1 MGVGVAPLEA
11 AGHGNREAQFPGETS
26 EIGEIDE
33 LSEIGMTSE
42 PTGTRAYL
50 EIPDELNI
58 ASYVVDRHVEE
69 GRGARVAAWAEG
81 RAYTFADL
89 RTLTNRFA
97 NALAAL
103 GVGPGDHV
111 MLRLGT
117 SLQTLIAFLG
127 TIKTGAIPAPTS
139 FLFRDHEVEKIL
151 LNSDAVAAV
160 STPEMVG
167 PIDAVRARTPMLRH
181 VILAGADAPTEAA
194 PPAPTQA
201 PAIDGKRTLSWE
213 RLMAGASDDFAPAR
227 THRDQSAFI
236 IYTSGTTGDPK
247 GVQQAHR
254 WLIGAGDPYNREM
267 VRMSADDIC
276 YQPQDWSFMY
286 PLGSGCLYPLM
297 AGAGIVV
304 PHGRFTPEAAFEAI
318 ERHRVTILAA
328 VPTIYRMMLA
338 QPDAER
344 RYRLNSLRACVS
356 AGEAL
361 PADTFNEFRRR
372 FGVTIYD
379 GIGQTETHIFIGNR
393 IGMEIRPG
401 SMGQPLRGYEAAIL
415 DDEGRE
421 RKRGEPGQLV
431 LRNDHPGLTIG
442 YRKAA
447 SRWAAVN
454 RGGWYYTQDIA
465 YVDADGYFW
474 YVSRADDLIK
484 SRAYLVSPKEVESA
498 LLEHPAVLEAAV
510 VGIPDPQIGAAVKG
524 FLALRA
530 GYAASEALAEE
541 IRNHVRAVIAPYK
554 VPQRIEFM
562 PELPKTANGKILRRA
577 LRDRG

>member
-1 MGVGVAPLEA
+1 MNCNMARG
-11 AGHGNREAQFPGETS
+11 
-26 EIGEIDE
+26 
-33 LSEIGMTSE
+33 
-42 PTGTRAYL
+42 YL
-50 EIPDELNI
+50 EIPEQLNL

-89 RTLTNRFA
+89 RALINRFA
-97 NALAAL
+97 NALCAL
-103 GVGPGDHV
+103 SVGHGDHV

-117 SLQTLIAFLG
+117 SLNTLIAILG
-127 TIKTGAIPAPTS
+127 TIKAGAVVLPTS

-151 LNSDAVAAV
+151 LNSEAVVAV
-160 STPEMVG
+160 STPELLG
-167 PIDAVRARTPMLRH
+167 PIEAVSARTPMLRH
-181 VILAGADAPTEAA
+181 IILAGADDV
-194 PPAPTQA
+194 
-201 PAIDGKRTLSWE
+201 AIDGRNTLSWE
-213 RLMAGASDDFAPAR
+213 RVMADASDDFAPTR
-227 THRDQSAFI
+227 THRDQPAFV

-267 VRMSADDIC
+267 MRTSADDVC
-276 YQPQDWSFMY
+276 YQPQDWSFIY
-286 PLGSGCLYPLM
+286 PLGAGCLYPLM
-297 AGAGIVV
+297 EGAAIVV
-304 PHGRFTPEAAFEAI
+304 PHGRFTPEAAFETI
-318 ERHRVTILAA
+318 ERHRVTIFAA

-338 QPDAER
+338 LPDAER
-344 RYRLNSLRACVS
+344 RYRLDSLRACVS

-401 SMGQPLRGYEAAIL
+401 SMGKPLRGYEAAIL

-421 RKRGEPGQLV
+421 QKCGEPGNLV
-431 LRNDHPGLTIG
+431 LRNGHPGLTLG

-447 SRWAAVN
+447 ARWAAVN
-454 RGGWYYTQDIA
+454 REGWYFTQDIA

-474 YVSRADDLIK
+474 YVSRSDDLIK
-484 SRAYLVSPKEVESA
+484 SRAYLISPKEVESA

-510 VGIPDPQIGAAVKG
+510 VGIPDPQIGARVKG
-524 FLALRA
+524 FVTLRA
-530 GYAASEALAEE
+530 GNAGSDALAEE
-541 IRNHVRAVIAPYK
+541 IRNYVRGVIAPYK
-554 VPQRIEFM
+554 VPHQIEFM
-562 PELPKTANGKILRRA
+562 PELPKTANGKILRRV

>member
-1 MGVGVAPLEA
+1 
-11 AGHGNREAQFPGETS
+11 
-26 EIGEIDE
+26 
-33 LSEIGMTSE
+33 MTSK
-42 PTGTRAYL
+42 PTGARGYL

-89 RTLTNRFA
+89 RALTNRFA
-97 NALAAL
+97 NVLEAL

-117 SLQTLIAFLG
+117 SLYTLIAILG
-127 TIKTGAIPAPTS
+127 AIKAGAIPAPTS
-139 FLFRDHEVEKIL
+139 FLFRDHEIEKIL
-151 LNSDAVAAV
+151 VNSDAVAAI
-160 STPEMVG
+160 STPELAG
-167 PIDAVRARTPMLRH
+167 PIEAVRARAPMLRQM
-181 VILAGADAPTEAA
+181 ILAGADAAA
-194 PPAPTQA
+194 DAATV
-201 PAIDGKRTLSWE
+201 DGMRTLSWE

-227 THRDQSAFI
+227 THRDQPAFI

-254 WLIGAGDPYNREM
+254 WLVGAGDPYNREM
-267 VRMSADDIC
+267 VRMSADDVC

-286 PLGSGCLYPLM
+286 PLGAGCLYPLM
-297 AGAGIVV
+297 EGAAIVV

-318 ERHRVTILAA
+318 ERHRVTVLAA

-338 QPDAER
+338 LPDAER
-344 RYRLNSLRACVS
+344 RYRLGSLRACVS

-401 SMGQPLRGYEAAIL
+401 SMGKPLRGYEAAIL

-421 RKRGEPGQLV
+421 QKRGEPGQLV
-431 LRNDHPGLTIG
+431 LRNGHPGLTLG

-447 SRWAAVN
+447 ARWAAVN

-465 YVDADGYFW
+465 YADADGYFW

-510 VGIPDPQIGAAVKG
+510 VGIPDPQIGAIIKG

-530 GYAASEALAEE
+530 GYAPSEALAEE
-541 IRNHVRAVIAPYK
+541 IRGHVRAVIAPYK
-554 VPQRIEFM
+554 APQRIEFLS
-562 PELPKTANGKILRRA
+562 ELPKTANGKILRRA

>member
-1 MGVGVAPLEA
+1 MGSKA
-11 AGHGNREAQFPGETS
+11 
-26 EIGEIDE
+26 
-33 LSEIGMTSE
+33 
-42 PTGTRAYL
+42 TGARGYL
-50 EIPDELNI
+50 EIPEQLNL

-89 RTLTNRFA
+89 RALTNRFA
-97 NALAAL
+97 NALCAL

-117 SLQTLIAFLG
+117 SLDTLIAILG
-127 TIKTGAIPAPTS
+127 TIKAGAIVLPTS

-151 LNSDAVAAV
+151 LNSEAVMAV
-160 STPEMVG
+160 STPELLG
-167 PIDAVRARTPMLRH
+167 PIETVSARTPMLRH
-181 VILAGADAPTEAA
+181 IILIGADSGAV
-194 PPAPTQA
+194 
-201 PAIDGKRTLSWE
+201 DGRRTLAWD
-213 RLMAGASDDFAPAR
+213 RVMAEASPEFDPAR
-227 THRDQSAFI
+227 TYRDQPAFV

-254 WLIGAGDPYNREM
+254 WLIGSGDPYNREM
-267 VRMSADDIC
+267 VRMSADDVC
-276 YQPQDWSFMY
+276 YQPQDWSFIY

-297 AGAGIVV
+297 EGAAIVV
-304 PHGRFTPEAAFEAI
+304 PHGRFTPEAAFETI
-318 ERHRVTILAA
+318 ERHRVTIFAA

-338 QPDAER
+338 VPDAER
-344 RYRLNSLRACVS
+344 RYRLDSLRACVS

-401 SMGQPLRGYEAAIL
+401 SMGKPLRGYEAAIL

-421 RKRGEPGQLV
+421 QKRGEPGNLV
-431 LRNDHPGLTIG
+431 LRNGHPGLTLG

-447 SRWAAVN
+447 ARWAAVN
-454 RGGWYYTQDIA
+454 RDGWYYTQDIA

-474 YVSRADDLIK
+474 YVSRSDDLIK
-484 SRAYLVSPKEVESA
+484 SRAYLISPKEVESA

-510 VGIPDPQIGAAVKG
+510 VGIPDPQIGARVKG
-524 FLALRA
+524 FVALRA
-530 GYAASEALAEE
+530 GHTASDTLAEE
-541 IRNHVRAVIAPYK
+541 IRNYVRGVIAPYK
-554 VPQRIEFM
+554 VPHQIEFM
-562 PELPKTANGKILRRA
+562 AELPKTPNGKILRRV